1 MSFTVDELAAR
12 AGVVNINRECV
23 KDDILSLASFC
34 DPWQLVGLHL
44 GLSEPQISAIDG
56 DNRSTDLKRLGALQ
70 KWKEMFV
77 FKVTYRVL
85 IGALVDCSKAQQAM
99 KVCEH
104 LAQKES
110 MYSVSSGRI

>member
-1 MSFTVDELAAR
+1 MPHTVDELAAR
-12 AGVVNINRECV
+12 AGVVDINRECG
-23 KDDILSLASFC
+23 KDEILSLASFC
-34 DPWQLVGLHL
+34 DPWQLVGRHL

-77 FKVTYRVL
+77 FNATYRVL
-85 IGALVDCSKAQQAM
+85 VGALIDCGKAQQAM
-99 KVCEH
+99 DVCKY

-110 MYSVSSGRI
+110 R